1 MTKAPAL
8 EVISMSNH
16 TMTMNIDGNILAAL
30 GKNASVKIIQ
40 IRHLDTS
47 TPIKLLQ
54 HIDHFAKT
62 KLYVG
67 VGKE

>member
-1 MTKAPAL
+1 
-8 EVISMSNH
+8 MSNH